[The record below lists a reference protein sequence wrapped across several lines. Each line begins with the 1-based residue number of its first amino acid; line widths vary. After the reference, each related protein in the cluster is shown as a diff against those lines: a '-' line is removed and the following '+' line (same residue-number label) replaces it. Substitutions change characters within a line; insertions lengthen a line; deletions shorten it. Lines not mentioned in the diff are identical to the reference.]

1 MIKNI
6 KGYSFNTK
14 KSHDSPNGTWYE
26 AVKDGKKFFLK
37 KFKEPKYPHVEG
49 TDPDGSKKAECNEWY
64 SMRTRVLDA
73 LRQLGNGTGNCRFP
87 TEIFR
92 EKATYYQVSHW
103 VDIKR
108 TSVKGI
114 SRLPNEEKLFILR
127 TYSAALSRVHRVNLI
142 HGDIKPDNV
151 LIDKSESDKY
161 VAKLI
166 DFDDSYFSKEPLSPS
181 LTKST
186 EDYKS
191 PELAA
196 YVVTDPKKN
205 PKDYKELKN
214 RLTCAVDV
222 FASGLMFHEFWSGS
236 MPKYKGLGTDKAFY
250 KAVLSREEY
259 EYDKRIPDWLMALI
273 DDMLQ
278 REPEKRP
285 SMNEV
290 FEAIKAQSY
299 TKQNEWQSMGIGP
312 VPNPERTK
320 TPVPV
325 QPKVD
330 FSRLRNLLVSVPD
343 DLESLKPDTVVK
355 KINMICGYI
364 KQNLTEMDQNQVNVL
379 TVRLANEIKSL
390 KKTKRNPVPVPPG
403 EMKIVNSLPNG
414 IRSVEIISS
423 NLVKVVMSDGRKIFK
438 TKAQAYKMGI
448 VKI

>member
-1 MIKNI
+1 
-6 KGYSFNTK
+6 
-14 KSHDSPNGTWYE
+14 
-26 AVKDGKKFFLK
+26 
-37 KFKEPKYPHVEG
+37 
-49 TDPDGSKKAECNEWY
+49 
-64 SMRTRVLDA
+64 
-73 LRQLGNGTGNCRFP
+73 
-87 TEIFR
+87 
-92 EKATYYQVSHW
+92 
-103 VDIKR
+103 
-108 TSVKGI
+108 
-114 SRLPNEEKLFILR
+114 
-127 TYSAALSRVHRVNLI
+127 
-142 HGDIKPDNV
+142 
-151 LIDKSESDKY
+151 
-161 VAKLI
+161 
-166 DFDDSYFSKEPLSPS
+166 
-181 LTKST
+181 
-186 EDYKS
+186 
-191 PELAA
+191 
-196 YVVTDPKKN
+196 
-205 PKDYKELKN
+205 
-214 RLTCAVDV
+214 
-222 FASGLMFHEFWSGS
+222 
-236 MPKYKGLGTDKAFY
+236 
-250 KAVLSREEY
+250 
-259 EYDKRIPDWLMALI
+259 MALI

-343 DLESLKPDTVVK
+343 DLESLEPDTVVK